1 MKLELSFILIYIVF
15 IGFGIMITAQD
26 TAGWSDKHRNPV
38 FLLSGIL
45 VQRTVERIDFLV
57 KKSSDYIFACE
68 FINWIKRRKK
78 NLLKCLCLTVI
89 VTVSINAG
97 AQDLKSILSGVTKAV
112 VGDKAT
118 TESSI
123 LGTWTYT
130 GPECQFESESLLAK
144 ASGEVTAKEVE
155 EKMQTVYEKVG
166 MNGCQYVFNEDGSY
180 SLTTNSRT
188 SSGTYTFDND
198 AKTVTMKS
206 KLGIK
211 SMGYV
216 SVSGDEMSL
225 VFNADR
231 LMSVLKTIM
240 GLHQKSALWHPRSAS
255 ISESYDGVFG
265 GVTDSG
271 MACVT

>member
-1 MKLELSFILIYIVF
+1 MK
-15 IGFGIMITAQD
+15 
-26 TAGWSDKHRNPV
+26 
-38 FLLSGIL
+38 
-45 VQRTVERIDFLV
+45 
-57 KKSSDYIFACE
+57 
-68 FINWIKRRKK
+68 KK
-78 NLLKCLCLTVI
+78 NLLKCLCLTVM

-97 AQDLKSILSGVTKAV
+97 AQDLKSILSGVAKAV

-144 ASGEVTAKEVE
+144 AGGEVAAKEVE

-166 MNGCQYVFNEDGSY
+166 MNGCQDVFNEDGSY
-180 SLTTNSRT
+180 SLTINSRT

-240 GLHQKSALWHPRSAS
+240 GATSKVSTVAS
-255 ISESYDGVFG
+255 TMQYLGIIRRVDVGIPTEEMTAGMFG